1 MNNMNFK
8 LLLPLALILLCA
20 VASAAVTQTA
30 TGTITDSTNV
40 KQAVFN
46 INDGNVGTANLN
58 PVFYDKSQHYSPT
71 EVYNFNNDP
80 SIAGLDV
87 GTVDE
92 TILVY
97 PDTTVIYST
106 HGRGTFSVRS
116 GSPIAFYTIESGNDR
131 DLIEADESMLVFDPI
146 YGRFDHGSISPVDI
160 FPRYTTK
167 CKLTPTKDASYIVI
181 DNRHPFATYTM
192 VEITSEY

>member
-1 MNNMNFK
+1 MNGK
-8 LLLPLALILLCA
+8 LLAILIILMFIPLAS
-20 VASAAVTQTA
+20 ASVTQTA
-30 TGTITDSTNV
+30 TGTITDSNNV

-58 PVFYDKSQHYSPT
+58 PVFYDESQHYSPT

-80 SIAGLDV
+80 GIAGLDV

-97 PDTTVIYST
+97 PGEVITYTTF
-106 HGRGTFSVRS
+106 GRGTFSLRS
-116 GSPIAFYTIESGNDR
+116 GSPVAFYTIASGNDK
-131 DLIEADESMLVFDPI
+131 DLLESSESLLTYDP
-146 YGRFDHGSISPVDI
+146 YYHRFDHGIVAPVDI
-160 FPRYTTK
+160 FPKFTTK
-167 CKLTPTKDASYIVI
+167 CKLTPSEEARYIVI
-181 DNRHPFATYTM
+181 DNRYWDSVVM

>member
-1 MNNMNFK
+1 MNLK

-30 TGTITDSTNV
+30 TGTITDSNNV

-58 PVFYDKSQHYSPT
+58 PVFYDESTHYSPT

-97 PDTTVIYST
+97 PGEVITYTTF
-106 HGRGTFSVRS
+106 GRGTFSLRS
-116 GSPIAFYTIESGNDR
+116 GSPVAFYTIASGNDK
-131 DLIEADESMLVFDPI
+131 DLLESSESMLTYDP
-146 YGRFDHGSISPVDI
+146 YYHRFDHGIVAPVDI
-160 FPRYTTK
+160 FPKFTTK
-167 CKLTPTKDASYIVI
+167 CKLAPSDEARYIVI
-181 DNRHPFATYTM
+181 DNRYFSQTVM